1 MMEGL
6 SPIADRTEVSF
17 DTQHGDLEFP
27 DLDVSY
33 GSSGAPQGYH
43 QGNCHEAHCSPVL
56 ESEPLAYLR

>member
-6 SPIADRTEVSF
+6 SPIADRTEASF

-33 GSSGAPQGYH
+33 GSSGAPQG
-43 QGNCHEAHCSPVL
+43 NCCHEAHCSPVL